1 MENIPFFK
9 KYKII
14 KIIVIAHLIFSLFVT
29 ISLAIHG
36 FNEGNI
42 TIHFIKNYQNY
53 IALSNPEKYLKED
66 FFIVDTAYIEVQTR
80 SNMTSSPTFKDYTI
94 IKGNL
99 LHSKIKQ
106 EMICHYVVQT
116 VLDHKDYKNKKT
128 IKVLKNSINGV
139 AFLGDK
145 SYLVP
150 AKDNAF
156 GSSYFLISIVP
167 LILILIILII
177 KSK

>member
-1 MENIPFFK
+1 MKNIAFFK

-14 KIIVIAHLIFSLFVT
+14 KIILLTHLVFSLIVT
-29 ISLAIHG
+29 ITLAVHG
-36 FNEGNI
+36 FMDGNVMGR
-42 TIHFIKNYQNY
+42 FKKNYENY
-53 IALSNPEKYLKED
+53 IALSNPGKYLKD
-66 FFIVDTAYIEVQTR
+66 DLFIVDTAYIEVQAS
-80 SNMTSSPTFKDYTI
+80 SNMKSTTTFKNYTI

-106 EMICHYVVQT
+106 EMICHYTVST
-116 VLDHKDYKNKKT
+116 VLDDTKKGKV

-145 SYLVP
+145 RYITP
-150 AKDNAF
+150 AKDNAV
-156 GSSYFLISIVP
+156 GSLYFLFSILP
-167 LILILIILII
+167 ITIILIILKI

>member
-1 MENIPFFK
+1 MKNISFFE

-14 KIIVIAHLIFSLFVT
+14 KIIIIAHLVFSLFVT
-29 ISLAIHG
+29 TSLAIHG
-36 FNEGNI
+36 IEEGNVMI
-42 TIHFIKNYQNY
+42 YFKKNYENY
-53 IALSNPEKYLKED
+53 IALSNPEKYLKDD

-80 SNMTSSPTFKDYTI
+80 SNMKSSSTFKDYTI

-116 VLDHKDYKNKKT
+116 VLDDKDSKNKKT

-145 SYLVP
+145 SYLIP

-156 GSSYFLISIVP
+156 GGTYFLVSIVP
-167 LILILIILII
+167 LILILIILKI